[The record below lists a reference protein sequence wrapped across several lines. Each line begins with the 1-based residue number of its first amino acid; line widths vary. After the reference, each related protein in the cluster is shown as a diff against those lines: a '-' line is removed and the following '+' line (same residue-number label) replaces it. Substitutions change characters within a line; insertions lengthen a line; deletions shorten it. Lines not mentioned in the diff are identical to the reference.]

1 MEKGGCN
8 RPSSSYCFVEGS
20 SGDAYLSFTVLSN
33 QAIPMCYLI
42 YSMAI
47 VKLFQHIF
55 LTKQQGDEEV
65 SVVLVLPGCC
75 NSSRYSQLLEIA
87 IIPHLS

>member
-1 MEKGGCN
+1 MVKGGSN
-8 RPSSSYCFVEGS
+8 SPSSSYCSVEGS
-20 SGDAYLSFTVLSN
+20 LGDDYLSFTVLSN
-33 QAIPMCYLI
+33 QTIPMCYLI

-75 NSSRYSQLLEIA
+75 TSSRCSQVLGLSIV
-87 IIPHLS
+87 PHLS